1 MKTRFVIPVVFAV
14 VLVGS
19 FVLQN
24 FCPYVFSEESLNS
37 SKKTETAIATEQINE
52 VFGGANM
59 LAILVPQGD
68 YEKEAKLLELVGKED
83 MVASAMGL
91 ANISIN
97 DDYTLTSK
105 LSPRQFSELSEM
117 PVEVIRLLYQAYGL
131 FHEEYAAL
139 SDVDQYKVPIIDMFS
154 FLIEQQES
162 GLISLDGEAGDKIA
176 ERSQGSAPGGA
187 LL

>member
-1 MKTRFVIPVVFAV
+1 MLFNKPILKTRHKSLVPKLRFWGKAVVKTRFVIPVIFAV

-105 LSPRQFSELSEM
+105 LSPAVFRAFRDAGGGHKAPL
-117 PVEVIRLLYQAYGL
+117 PGL
-131 FHEEYAAL
+131 RAV
-139 SDVDQYKVPIIDMFS
+139 S
-154 FLIEQQES
+154 
-162 GLISLDGEAGDKIA
+162 
-176 ERSQGSAPGGA
+176 
-187 LL
+187 